1 MKPTKINIPSNIFP
15 TTPGVYLVGGSIR
28 DILLGNSPIDY
39 DVVVSENAEKYAHRL
54 AMNLPGRPVKIG
66 KPGQT
71 ILRVVSKDINVDV
84 SALNGKN
91 IAEDLQKRDFTI
103 NAMAYE
109 LSSDTLIDNA
119 GGQKDL
125 VQKIIRMQSPQ
136 AFVSDPVR
144 LLRAY
149 RLAACLNFVIE
160 PKTMSAIERHADLI
174 RHSAGER
181 IRDELFK
188 MLRAQSSYPALSQ
201 MTDSGILFQIFPE
214 LSDPK
219 KDFTNAADRSAAVEQ
234 TLASYCHLES
244 LFKDLYQYLPRSL
257 EPFYEGLDDTIKV
270 LLKFSMLWHGIG
282 RPKIQIQNENSM
294 HRFGE
299 HATQSAEMAKDICQ
313 RFRFS
318 NRHTDYINLIIQNH
332 AQPFALFYTNKN
344 NKLAIRDLIR
354 LFMNCRDQTPEL
366 MVHAIAELCG
376 KTGINAAENQSF
388 LEFVIYLIQDEYARF
403 KAKAATAPLITGRD
417 LIRKFGLTPSPLFKR
432 VLRFIEEERLIRE
445 KMTRT
450 DALRLVKKYIAKLK
464 SSSSSSS

>member
-1 MKPTKINIPSNIFP
+1 MIHIPPNIFP
-15 TTPGVYLVGGSIR
+15 PTPGAYLVGGSIR
-28 DILLGNSPIDY
+28 DFLLGNSPLDY
-39 DVVVSENAEKYAHRL
+39 DVVVSENPEKYAHHL
-54 AMNLPGRPVKIG
+54 AMDLPGRLVKIG

-71 ILRVVSKDINVDV
+71 ILRVVSKGINVDV
-84 SALNGKN
+84 SALNGRN

-109 LSSDTLIDNA
+109 LSSDTLFDNA

-149 RLAACLNFVIE
+149 RLAAGLNFVIE
-160 PKTMSAIERHADLI
+160 PKTMSAIERHANLI

-188 MLRAQSSYPALSQ
+188 MLGAPGSHPALSQ
-201 MTDSGILFQIFPE
+201 MTDSGLLFQIFPE

-219 KDFTNAADRSAAVEQ
+219 KNIANAADQRPAVEQ
-234 TLASYCHLES
+234 TLASYYQLES
-244 LFKDLYQYLPRSL
+244 LFEDLFQCLPRSL
-257 EPFYEGLDDTIKV
+257 EPFYEGLDDTVKV
-270 LLKFSMLWHGIG
+270 LLKFSMLWHDIG

-294 HRFGE
+294 PRFE
-299 HATQSAEMAKDICQ
+299 QRATQSAEIAKGICQ

-318 NRHTDYINLIIQNH
+318 NLHTDYINLIIQYH
-332 AQPFALFYTNKN
+332 VQPFALFYANKN
-344 NKLAIRDLIR
+344 NKLIIKDLIR
-354 LFMNCRDQTPEL
+354 FFMNCREQIPEL
-366 MVHAIAELCG
+366 MVHAIAELRG

-403 KAKAATAPLITGRD
+403 KAIAATAPLISGRD
-417 LIRKFGLTPSPLFKR
+417 LIREFGLTPSPVFKR
-432 VLRFIEEERLIRE
+432 VLRFVEEERLTRE

-450 DALRLVKKYIAKLK
+450 DALRLVEEYIAAPK
-464 SSSSSSS
+464 SGT